1 MDGENSSKNDPPT
14 NPLAAALAVWTQ
26 DPKLSYSQVVA
37 RAEKTTKTLWT
48 IVGALV
54 LAALVILKLATGRI
68 I

>member
-1 MDGENSSKNDPPT
+1 MW
-14 NPLAAALAVWTQ
+14 AQ

-48 IVGALV
+48 MVGALV